1 MNKIILGIKF
11 ALSYFTLLP
20 IRFDASDDLSHPRVL
35 KSMLLSL
42 PFVGVLLATLTIVVF
57 AALEPLGWLGAI
69 IAAVTYMVLYG
80 FIHTEAVID
89 VADAIHAAHSGKDP
103 YAIIKD
109 PTVGAMGVLYGV
121 SFTLLKIA
129 ALSTLLIHHQFLPF
143 IAIALI
149 SRLSL
154 LVLIRTY
161 EFRSSFVTQLHNNL
175 RIAPLMLLIVLCG
188 GIGLYTLSWHFLVLF
203 VAGIFTALF
212 LSYAAKKSLG
222 FINGD
227 VLGMSLEG
235 VELVLMVTVLLIE
248 LRSW

>member
-1 MNKIILGIKF
+1 MNKIVLGVKF

-20 IRFDASDDLSHPRVL
+20 IRFDTSDDLSHPRVL

-42 PFVGVLLATLTIVVF
+42 PFVGVLLAALAIIVF

-69 IAAVTYMVLYG
+69 IAAVIYMVLYG

-89 VADAIHAAHSGKDP
+89 VADAVHAAHSGKDP
-103 YAIIKD
+103 YEIIKD

-129 ALSTLLIHHQFLPF
+129 ALSSLLMQHQFLPF

-154 LVLIRTY
+154 LVLIRIY
-161 EFRSSFVTQLHNNL
+161 EFRSSFVTQLHENL
-175 RIAPLMLLIVLCG
+175 RVAPLVLLIILCG
-188 GIGLYTLSWHFLVLF
+188 GVGLYALSWHFLALF
-203 VAGIFTALF
+203 AAGVSTALL
-212 LSYAAKKSLG
+212 LSSFTKKSLG

-235 VELVLMVTVLLIE
+235 VELVLIIMALLTC
-248 LRSW
+248 R

>member
-1 MNKIILGIKF
+1 LGIKF

-20 IRFDASDDLSHPRVL
+20 IRFRENDDLSHPRVL

-42 PFVGVLLATLTIVVF
+42 PFVGALLAGLSI
-57 AALEPLGWLGAI
+57 ALFMGLESLGWLGAL
-69 IAAVTYMVLYG
+69 IAAVAYMVLYG

-89 VADAIHAAHSGKDP
+89 VADALYAAHGGKDP
-103 YAIIKD
+103 YEIIKD

-129 ALSTLLIHHQFLPF
+129 ALSTLLMHHLFLPF
-143 IAIALI
+143 IAIAVI
-149 SRLSL
+149 SRISV

-161 EFRSSFVTQLHNNL
+161 DFRSSFVSQLRGNL
-175 RIAPLMLLIVLCG
+175 RLFPLILLITICG
-188 GIGLYTLSWHFLVLF
+188 ALGFYLLSWLFL
-203 VAGIFTALF
+203 ALF
-212 LSYAAKKSLG
+212 IVGVLTTLLLSFLAKKSLG

-235 VELVLMVTVLLIE
+235 VELILIITVLLTC
-248 LRSW
+248 R

>member
-1 MNKIILGIKF
+1 VNNIVLGIKF

-20 IRFDASDDLSHPRVL
+20 TRFETDDDLSHPRVL

-42 PFVGVLLATLTIVVF
+42 PFVGVLLSALTIAAF

-69 IAAVTYMVLYG
+69 IAAVAYMVLYG

-89 VADAIHAAHSGKDP
+89 VADAVHAAHSGKDP
-103 YAIIKD
+103 YEIIKD

-129 ALSTLLIHHQFLPF
+129 ALSTLLMHHLFLPF

-154 LVLIRTY
+154 LVLIRAY
-161 EFRSSFVTQLHNNL
+161 EFRSSFVTQLHENL
-175 RIAPLMLLIVLCG
+175 RVAALILVILVCG
-188 GIGLYTLSWHFLVLF
+188 GIGFYLLSVNFLALF
-203 VAGIFTALF
+203 VAGILTALL
-212 LSYAAKKSLG
+212 LSYTAKRSLG

-235 VELVLMVTVLLIE
+235 SELVLMITALLTC
-248 LRSW
+248 R